1 MINCDVIYL
10 ISETPEAHG
19 IFSAPTEAERMV
31 FCEVNSVS
39 RYEFW
44 RAKENGNFPAYV
56 FRLSDR
62 LEYQGEKIL
71 KYNGDRYRVVRTYVD
86 GYAIEITAEPATI
99 DRDPPPA
106 PTPTQP
112 EAQTEEAA
120 ADG

>member
-10 ISETPEAHG
+10 ISEDPAAHG
-19 IFSAPTEAERMV
+19 IFDPPAETARMV
-31 FCEVNSVS
+31 FCEVRSVS

-44 RAKENGNFPAYV
+44 RAKENGATPTFV

-71 KYNGDRYRVVRTYVD
+71 TYQGERYRVVRTYVD

-106 PTPTQP
+106 PDNQGG
-112 EAQTEEAA
+112 EEA
-120 ADG
+120 GGNG

>member
-10 ISETPEAHG
+10 IAESPEAHG
-19 IFSAPTEAERMV
+19 IFSPPTETGRMV

-44 RAKENGNFPAYV
+44 RAKENGAYPEYV

-62 LEYQGEKIL
+62 LEYQGEKL
-71 KYNGDRYRVVRTYVD
+71 LTYNGNRYRVVRTYVD
-86 GYAIEITAEPATI
+86 GYAIELTAEPATI

-106 PTPTQP
+106 PT
-112 EAQTEEAA
+112 QTEEAA
-120 ADG
+120 SNG

>member
-10 ISETPEAHG
+10 IAETPEAHG
-19 IFSAPTEAERMV
+19 IFSPPAESERMV

-44 RAKENGNFPAYV
+44 RAKENGVTPTYV

-62 LEYQGEKIL
+62 LEYQGEKIV
-71 KYNGDRYRVVRTYVD
+71 KYNGDRYRVVRTYGD
-86 GYAIEITAEPATI
+86 GYAIELTVEPATI

-106 PTPTQP
+106 PTPTQA
-112 EAQTEEAA
+112 ETQTEEAQG
-120 ADG
+120 DG